1 MKPKR
6 KKIIA
11 AVVAGLALLS
21 LLVIVLQGS
30 PANYW
35 ITPAELKA
43 RGVNWSGQARV
54 AGQVV
59 SNSMDWDRENKRMVF
74 KIQAQGEK
82 EVLPVVFQGFVPD
95 GFINQSQVIA
105 EGSMSGEN
113 FIARNLLMRCPDNY
127 LPEKAVGSLFKAL
140 RIEGQLYQ

>member
-1 MKPKR
+1 MKPRR

-11 AVVAGLALLS
+11 VTIVVIALLS

-35 ITPAELKA
+35 ITPAELKS
-43 RGVNWSGQARV
+43 RGVNGGGQARV

-59 SNSMDWDRENKRMVF
+59 SNSMDWDRENKQMVF
-74 KIQAQGEK
+74 KIRAQGEK
-82 EVLPVVFQGFVPD
+82 EVLPVVYQGFVPD
-95 GFINQSQVIA
+95 GFVNQSQVIV
-105 EGSMSGEN
+105 EGSMNGKS
-113 FIARNLLMRCPDNY
+113 FVAQNLLMRCPDNY
-127 LPEKAVGSLFKAL
+127 LPEKAIGGLFRTL